1 MACFN
6 YYVILKSQN
15 SLGEQLFSFT
25 MIDDFFENAA
35 NLKNIS
41 RQGWIDKLSI
51 DKPESVADHTFSMA
65 VMGMII
71 SDLEN
76 LNSEKILKMIL
87 LHDLAESKIGDI
99 VPDKMSLEEKQRL
112 ENSAFD
118 EIIKTL
124 PESLIH
130 KYVEIW
136 NEYQEN
142 NSDESNIVHQIDKLE
157 MVLQAKI
164 YQSQGHSREKLETFF
179 ESAKSS
185 ITHPKLKELF
195 TKIVDKK

>member
-1 MACFN
+1 M
-6 YYVILKSQN
+6 V
-15 SLGEQLFSFT
+15 E
-25 MIDDFFENAA
+25 DFFKIAA

-51 DKPESVADHTFSMA
+51 ENPESVADHTFSMA
-65 VMGMII
+65 VIGMIV

-99 VPDKMSLEEKQRL
+99 VPGKMDVKEKEKL

-118 EIIKTL
+118 EIVRIL
-124 PESLIH
+124 PKSLTT
-130 KYVEIW
+130 KYSEIW
-136 NEYQEN
+136 KEYQEN
-142 NSDESNIVHQIDKLE
+142 NSPESQLVHQIDKFE
-157 MVLQAKI
+157 MALQAKI
-164 YQSQGHSREKLETFF
+164 YQSQGHPKEKLEPFL
-179 ESAKSS
+179 ESARTS

-195 TKIVDKK
+195 TKIITEN

>member
-1 MACFN
+1 MF
-6 YYVILKSQN
+6 
-15 SLGEQLFSFT
+15 SLT
-25 MIDDFFENAA
+25 MVKDFFKIAA

-41 RQGWIDKLSI
+41 RQGWIDKLSLNN
-51 DKPESVADHTFSMA
+51 PESVADHTFSMA
-65 VMGMII
+65 VIGMVI

-76 LNSEKILKMIL
+76 LNSEKVLKMIL

-99 VPDKMSLEEKQRL
+99 IPDQMSIEEKQRL

-124 PESLIH
+124 PESIMSN
-130 KYVEIW
+130 YVEIW
-136 NEYQEN
+136 KEYQEN
-142 NSDESNIVHQIDKLE
+142 TTSESQIVHQIDKFE
-157 MVLQAKI
+157 MTLQAKI
-164 YQSQGHSREKLETFF
+164 YQSQGHSKEKLETFY

-195 TKIVDKK
+195 TQIVDKE

>member
-1 MACFN
+1 MF
-6 YYVILKSQN
+6 L
-15 SLGEQLFSFT
+15 FT
-25 MIDDFFENAA
+25 MIEDFLKTAA

-41 RQGWIDKLSI
+41 RQGWVDKLSL
-51 DKPESVADHTFSMA
+51 DNPESVADHTFSMA
-65 VMGMII
+65 VIGMII

-76 LNSEKILKMIL
+76 LDSEKVLKMIL

-99 VPDKMSLEEKQRL
+99 VPNQMSLEEKQRL

-118 EIIKTL
+118 EIINTL
-124 PESLIH
+124 PESIIP

-136 NEYQEN
+136 KEYQEN
-142 NSDESNIVHQIDKLE
+142 NSRESHIVHQIDKLE

-164 YQSQGHSREKLETFF
+164 YQSQGQPKEKLETFF

-195 TKIVDKK
+195 TQIIDEK